1 MTILLFNSSHSAR
14 YSYYTNRCLQQDMI
28 RQKGLKSSNGNPCT
42 YPTTQSICHFTS
54 KKIHHKAVV
63 VHDAH
68 GNREP
73 YWALVDLSCPRTP
86 KAR

>member
-1 MTILLFNSSHSAR
+1 MG
-14 YSYYTNRCLQQDMI
+14 I
-28 RQKGLKSSNGNPCT
+28 RALTLPH
-42 YPTTQSICHFTS
+42 YPYAISLHKCNFTS

-86 KAR
+86 QAR